1 MNNNDDD
8 SDGCYYGG
16 GGCFAGSNQV
26 LMADGSLSQVSD
38 LKKGDNIATPSGP
51 AAIKCVVKTLTFQ
64 GMADMCSLPNGL
76 LITPGHPVKLQNDWI
91 YPRDLKQR
99 QSIQCSAFYN
109 LVVSND
115 HRAIINGAQVILL
128 GHNYTQGILKH
139 PYYGSNKV
147 IEDLEKMPGFADG
160 LVVIQQGPQAM
171 KAKRKSVE
179 TTKPNESVLTSQ

>member
-38 LKKGDNIATPSGP
+38 LKKGDKIATPSGP
-51 AAIKCVVKTLTFQ
+51 AVIKCVVKTLTFQ
-64 GMADMCSLPNGL
+64 GMTDMCSLPNGL

-99 QSIQCSAFYN
+99 QSI
-109 LVVSND
+109 
-115 HRAIINGAQVILL
+115 
-128 GHNYTQGILKH
+128 
-139 PYYGSNKV
+139 
-147 IEDLEKMPGFADG
+147 
-160 LVVIQQGPQAM
+160 
-171 KAKRKSVE
+171 
-179 TTKPNESVLTSQ
+179 